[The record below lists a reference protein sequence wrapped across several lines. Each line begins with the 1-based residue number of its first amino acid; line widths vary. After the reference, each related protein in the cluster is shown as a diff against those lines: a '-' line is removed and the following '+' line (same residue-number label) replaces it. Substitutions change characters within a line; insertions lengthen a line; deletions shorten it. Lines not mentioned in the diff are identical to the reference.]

1 MVRSQAPGMKAQLS
15 IGRLAAEG
23 GVNVETIRY
32 YQRRGLICAPVKP
45 ASGYRRY
52 PPETLRRVRFIKRAQ
67 SLGFSLA
74 EIAALLGLD
83 EARDCVTTRDLAA
96 RKLEDVRSK
105 LADLKAMQR
114 ALTSLVR
121 QCDSGAAGGR
131 CPIIHTLAAE

>member
-1 MVRSQAPGMKAQLS
+1 MVRSQAPSVKVELS

-32 YQRRGLICAPVKP
+32 YQRRGLISAPIKP

-52 PPETLRRVRFIKRAQ
+52 SQESLRRVRFIKRAQ
-67 SLGFSLA
+67 LLGFSLA

-83 EARDCVTTRDLAA
+83 EARDCATTRDLAA
-96 RKLEDVRSK
+96 RKLKDVQSR

-114 ALTSLVR
+114 ALISLVR
-121 QCDSGAAGGR
+121 QCDSGAAMGR
-131 CPIIHTLAAE
+131 CPIIHTLAAD